1 MNKKTE
7 KPYKEIDIIIQATAY
22 IKEDI
27 ENIVELI
34 QEKYEGN
41 IAEESA
47 KTAAQEYYMFG
58 VLGMKADPELR
69 KKAIS
74 ELTKYHKER
83 SARMAKKNAPK
94 EEEK

>member
-22 IKEDI
+22 IKEEI
-27 ENIVELI
+27 ANIVELI
-34 QEKYEGN
+34 HEKYDGN

-58 VLGMKADPELR
+58 VLGMKADPKLR
-69 KKAIS
+69 KAAIA
-74 ELTKYHKER
+74 ELDKYHKER
-83 SARMAKKNAPK
+83 SARLAKKNAPK
-94 EEEK
+94 DEK